1 MIGRAIEAVSF
12 DLDGTLLDFEGVMW
26 SGLDRVAEAV
36 RARHPAAEVTAAT
49 LQEVRNAVARELPST
64 AYAEVRRRSFEHA
77 LAERGI
83 ADRAFADELFDLF
96 LEHRYAAI
104 ELYPDARRALAALR
118 GQVKV
123 GVISNGNSFVD
134 RCGID
139 FPFDFALYSE
149 REGSPKP
156 EPHLFERAAAACG
169 CGPEGLL
176 HVGDSLAEDVLGAV
190 GAGCGAVWLRRH
202 STGGA
207 AWERA
212 GEEDEPPEGV
222 PVIRTLDELMSG
234 HLKTLE

>member
-1 MIGRAIEAVSF
+1 MIGPAIEAVSF
-12 DLDGTLLDFEGVMW
+12 DLDGTLFDFEGVMW

-36 RARHPAAEVTAAT
+36 RQRHPEVEISGTE
-49 LQEVRNAVARELPST
+49 LQEVRDAVARELPST
-64 AYAEVRRRSFEHA
+64 AYAEIRRRSFEHA
-77 LAERGI
+77 LAERGV

-149 REGSPKP
+149 REGSSKP
-156 EPHLFERAAAACG
+156 EPHLFERAATACG

-176 HVGDSLAEDVLGAV
+176 HVGDSLAEDVLGAI
-190 GAGCGAVWLRRH
+190 GAGCGAVWLRRRR
-202 STGGA
+202 GA
-207 AWERA
+207 GA
-212 GEEDEPPEGV
+212 EEDQAPESV
-222 PVIRTLDELMSG
+222 PVIRTLDELIVGPAEAPAGSG
-234 HLKTLE
+234 GA